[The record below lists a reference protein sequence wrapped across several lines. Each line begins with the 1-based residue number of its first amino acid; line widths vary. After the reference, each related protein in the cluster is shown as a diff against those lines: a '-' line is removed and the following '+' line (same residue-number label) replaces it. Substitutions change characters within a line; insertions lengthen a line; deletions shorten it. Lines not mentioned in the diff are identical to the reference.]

1 MKKIKYLFLLFGIFL
16 LTGCSSL
23 KIDMPEFEN
32 LMDSNFNHM
41 LQISENELVDVYD
54 IDLTKFKQYI
64 FKISYEDPTN
74 IYVLVLPNDSK
85 KEAKKE
91 VEKFFDKLETKN
103 NEKRI
108 KNKYVKSLDDYL
120 IYLVSD
126 NNKDLYKK
134 IEAELTEE
142 DK

>member
-1 MKKIKYLFLLFGIFL
+1 MKKIKYLFLLFGLIL
-16 LTGCSSL
+16 LTGCSAL
-23 KIDMPEFEN
+23 KIDMQEFEN
-32 LMDSNFNHM
+32 LMDSNFSHM
-41 LQISENELVDVYD
+41 LQISENELVDVYG

-74 IYVLVLPNDSK
+74 IYVLVLPDDSK

-91 VEKFFDKLETKN
+91 VEKFFGKLESKN
-103 NEKRI
+103 DDKRI

-134 IEAELTEE
+134 IEAELTKE
-142 DK
+142 DR

>member
-1 MKKIKYLFLLFGIFL
+1 MKKIKYLFLLFGIIL

-23 KIDMPEFEN
+23 KIDMQEFEN

-74 IYVLVLPNDSK
+74 IYVLILPNDSK

-91 VEKFFDKLETKN
+91 VEKFFDKLESKN

-134 IEAELTEE
+134 IEAELTKE

>member
-1 MKKIKYLFLLFGIFL
+1 MKKIKYLFLLFGIIL

-23 KIDMPEFEN
+23 KIDMQEFEN

-91 VEKFFDKLETKN
+91 VEKFFDKLESKN
-103 NEKRI
+103 NEKRL

-134 IEAELTEE
+134 IEAELTKE

>member
-1 MKKIKYLFLLFGIFL
+1 MKKIKYLFLLFGLIL

-23 KIDMPEFEN
+23 KIDMQEFEN

-91 VEKFFDKLETKN
+91 VEKFFDKLESKN
-103 NEKRI
+103 DDKRI

-134 IEAELTEE
+134 IEVELTKE

>member
-1 MKKIKYLFLLFGIFL
+1 MKKIKYLFLLFGLIL

-23 KIDMPEFEN
+23 KIDMQEFEN

-41 LQISENELVDVYD
+41 LQISENELVDVYG

-134 IEAELTEE
+134 IEAELTKE

>member
-1 MKKIKYLFLLFGIFL
+1 MKKIKYLFLLFGLIL

-23 KIDMPEFEN
+23 KIDMQEFEN

-74 IYVLVLPNDSK
+74 ICVLVLPNDSK